1 VFVAPPGQ
9 VKSYA
14 DIVDFALVGYQ
25 EHTKKFF
32 PVVRRIGIFGYFANS
47 FFRGL
52 VELIHSESDTI
63 QEEEETR

>member
-1 VFVAPPGQ
+1 MAPPSE

-25 EHTKKFF
+25 EHTKKWF
-32 PVVRRIGIFGYFANS
+32 PVTRRIGIFGYFANS

-52 VELIHSESDTI
+52 VELIHSESEVSQD
-63 QEEEETR
+63 EEEAR